1 MRVGGVKFVH
11 CADNF
16 ASAFVYGDICYTK
29 VYRWVFM
36 LTEDLKT
43 VVIHSA
49 SKIKQAEFMLNPL

>member
-1 MRVGGVKFVH
+1 MKFVH